1 MTGNFP
7 PERVEYPHE
16 TQGGTFMDWTQSIR
30 TAIDE
35 MEKHLLD
42 EDCVEKACRAALVSP
57 LYLQQG
63 FRIMTG
69 LSMAEYVR
77 CRRLYKAALD
87 IAGEAKVIDTALKY
101 GWDTPESFTKAFSR
115 FHGVSPMQVKKDTH
129 HIRSF
134 LPLRVSI
141 TIQGGNDMDFTIEKK
156 PEMQLIGI
164 AYEVAFENSYQT
176 IPAIWSKLMQDFQAS
191 SGNAA
196 LRQAITAH
204 RIGEFALCMDH
215 HPEQGTFTYLIAG
228 LYQGGNVPEG
238 MRLHTLPEMD
248 WAVFPCVGPLP
259 GALQSLNT
267 KIFRE
272 WLPGNNEYRIAS
284 DTTVEWYAEGDGSDE
299 NYRSAIWVPVKAI

>member
-1 MTGNFP
+1 MKRKGAS
-7 PERVEYPHE
+7 
-16 TQGGTFMDWTQSIR
+16 FMDWTQSIR

-42 EDCVEKACRAALVSP
+42 EDCVEKACRAAFISP

-69 LSMAEYVR
+69 LSMTEYVR

-115 FHGVSPMQVKKDTH
+115 FHGASPMQVKKDTH
-129 HIRSF
+129 HIRPF

-141 TIQGGNDMDFTIEKK
+141 TIQGGNDMDFTIETK
-156 PEMQLIGI
+156 PAMPLIGFS
-164 AYEVAFENSYQT
+164 YEVPFENSYQV
-176 IPAIWSKLMQDFQAS
+176 IPALWDKLLKEYRAS
-191 SGNAA
+191 GSAA
-196 LRQAITAH
+196 MRQIIDTH
-204 RIGEFALCMDH
+204 HIGEFALCMDH
-215 HPEQGTFTYLIAG
+215 HPEKGTFTYLIAG
-228 LYQGGNVPEG
+228 IYQGGDVPEG
-238 MRLHTLPEMD
+238 MMLHTLPEMD

-272 WLPGNNEYRIAS
+272 WLPGNTEYRIAS
-284 DTTVEWYAEGDGSDE
+284 DTTVEWYDEGDGSNE
-299 NYRSAIWVPVKAI
+299 NYRSAIWVPIRKTT